1 MSMDVAPDSR
11 LWHTSPTDAAAF
23 WKTLRSY
30 GDSGATRAAE
40 NAIRFRK
47 QRGELEEAVRL
58 QKVLAMLRWTPEAC
72 PPNCVPID
80 PRLLSAWVQKAH
92 KFLSFQQN
100 EMRRAGHE
108 EPPEYSERDPMAAES
123 AASTLVQ
130 MSMGAAAG
138 RGRKR
143 SSAALAVPGADAPP
157 LAKHFRALGYP
168 SPGYV
173 AVLPLV
179 AVPVSVADHAA
190 MMQRRQ
196 LIYRQRL
203 QQQAMLQQAYGLKSA
218 PAARGPHNTSCSS
231 SHGDRCHRR

>member
-1 MSMDVAPDSR
+1 
-11 LWHTSPTDAAAF
+11 
-23 WKTLRSY
+23 
-30 GDSGATRAAE
+30 
-40 NAIRFRK
+40 
-47 QRGELEEAVRL
+47 
-58 QKVLAMLRWTPEAC
+58 
-72 PPNCVPID
+72 
-80 PRLLSAWVQKAH
+80 
-92 KFLSFQQN
+92 
-100 EMRRAGHE
+100 MRRAGYE
-108 EPPEYSERDPMAAES
+108 EPPEYSERDKMAAES

-143 SSAALAVPGADAPP
+143 SSAAVAVPGADAPS
-157 LAKHFRALGYP
+157 LAKHFRALSYLSPDNAAQMDADSNVGPWVSTWNAAAGYA
-168 SPGYV
+168 GYV
-173 AVLPLV
+173 AALPLV

-231 SHGDRCHRR
+231 SHGDRCHQR